1 MSIGR
6 KIAAARRAVGL
17 TQNELATMTRMSRSH
32 IAAIEIDA
40 YNPSL
45 ITLQRIAEVLRIP
58 TSNLVEKNKKLNN
71 ENISNGETNETDREL
86 NEEQLKLLVKFKK
99 LDSEKQQRLLGY
111 LDALLSKGL

>member
-58 TSNLVEKNKKLNN
+58 TSNLVED
-71 ENISNGETNETDREL
+71 IDNGETNETDREL